1 MALDLKILEGKRCCI
16 YCRVSTEHEEQ
27 TRAIVDQIAESKERA
42 VALKMT
48 VVREY
53 IDNGITGTSIKH
65 RDAFKQLQKDII
77 DELWD
82 VCVFKDDSR
91 LMRNTTD
98 WFSFVDEMD
107 HSNKTI
113 YIWLDNKIYDY
124 ESDEDRMI
132 YGMKSMIS
140 EGYSR
145 SLSKKMKAYNRRR
158 QLQGKFNFNRP
169 MYGWNIVDR
178 QTLSIN
184 EEEAQYLRMAVDLV
198 IDGWGFQRIA
208 KYMASLG
215 AKSPT
220 GTEMYPASWKRML
233 FDEKMYGCVVFGK
246 KGKTL
251 GNTYNKPD
259 NEWIKHENA
268 IPAIITEEKYNEMKD
283 AYESRTSTGKKV
295 PYCRYPLSGKIKCG
309 ICGESYHRHMQK
321 RKVQVAGKQYK
332 EYVAVCWVCR
342 RAYRFEKTS
351 RPDERTL
358 GIGCKNY
365 NVQENRLME
374 LLSETSEKL
383 FGNIFES
390 SDNIIDSMMNMV
402 EKILSSD
409 IGTRKLGT
417 LRQKVA
423 SNKKK
428 IDVLFDKLMDQVIE
442 DSDFKTRKE
451 KLENEI
457 RVYEEEINTIERNSA
472 NLMINQQRLEQIK
485 ASIIN
490 EDLVKK
496 AESIGLLEFVNNII
510 VNWDDVSLTFV
521 YNKDRIMEFIGL
533 VNFDGLDITDE
544 DTTYKVTVQYCGWEA
559 RWRETA
565 VQKKALMDLI
575 KKDGSLSYSQMA
587 AEMGLTS
594 KIVRARLKR
603 LIDNHYVERTD
614 TGELRILKEWDY

>member
-1 MALDLKILEGKRCCI
+1 MALGLDILQGKRCCI

-27 TRAIVDQIAESKERA
+27 ARAIVEQIAESKERA
-42 VALKMT
+42 VALGMT

-53 IDNGITGTSIKH
+53 IDNGITATSIKH
-65 RDAFKQLQKDII
+65 RDAYKQLQKDII
-77 DELWD
+77 DDLWD
-82 VCVFKDDSR
+82 VCIYKDDSR
-91 LMRNTTD
+91 IMRNTTD
-98 WFSFVDEMD
+98 WFIFLREIEE
-107 HSNKTI
+107 N
-113 YIWLDNKIYDY
+113 NKIVYLWLNNSIFDY
-124 ESDEDRMI
+124 NDPAQRLEHGINAMFNEKFSRDL
-132 YGMKSMIS
+132 S
-140 EGYSR
+140 EK
-145 SLSKKMKAYNRRR
+145 LKAYNRRR
-158 QLQGKFNFNRP
+158 QVQGKFNFNRP

-233 FDEKMYGCVVFGK
+233 FDEKMYGSVVFGK
-246 KGKTL
+246 TGKNL
-251 GNTYNKPD
+251 NRLYNKPKS
-259 NEWIKHENA
+259 EWIEHKDA
-268 IPAIITEEKYNEMKD
+268 IPAIISKEKYDEMLE
-283 AYESRTSTGKKV
+283 AYNSRTTTGKQV
-295 PYCRYPLSGKIKCG
+295 QYCRYPLSGKIKCG
-309 ICGESYHRHMQK
+309 ICGESYHRQMQK

-351 RPDERTL
+351 RPTEKTL
-358 GIGCKNY
+358 GIGCSNY

-374 LLSETSEKL
+374 LLNETSEKL
-383 FGNIFES
+383 FGNLFDS

-409 IGTRKLGT
+409 SGTRKLGT

-423 SNKKK
+423 SNKRK

-442 DSDFKTRKE
+442 DNDFICRKE
-451 KLENEI
+451 KLEKEI
-457 RVYEEEINTIERNSA
+457 AVYEEEINTIERNSS
-472 NLMINQQRLEQIK
+472 NLLINQQRLEQIK

-496 AESIGLLEFVNNII
+496 AESIGLLEFVNKII
-510 VNWDDVSLTFV
+510 VNWDDVSLTFE
-521 YNKDRIMEFIGL
+521 YNKDKIMEFIGL
-533 VNFDGLDITDE
+533 VNFDGLDITEE
-544 DTTYKVTVQYCGWEA
+544 DTIYKVNVHYGGWESK
-559 RWRETA
+559 WRETA

-575 KKDGSLSYSQMA
+575 EKDGSLSYSQMA
-587 AEMGLTS
+587 AELGLNS
-594 KIVRARLKR
+594 KIIRSRLKR
-603 LIDNHYVERTD
+603 LIANHYVERTD